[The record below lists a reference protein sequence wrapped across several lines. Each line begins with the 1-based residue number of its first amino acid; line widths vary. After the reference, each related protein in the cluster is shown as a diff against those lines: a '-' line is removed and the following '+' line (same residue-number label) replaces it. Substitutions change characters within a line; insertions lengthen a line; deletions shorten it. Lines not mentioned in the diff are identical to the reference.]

1 MSKAAELRAEFLEHW
16 EAVLCSVP
24 EHYTEEFRRSVDVLL
39 EATRK
44 EAFQP
49 SPLTVWLMQSPG
61 ERFTLAEYDED
72 AKRIRVNLDDI
83 DGEEDEPVAVG
94 FGESVEEAQA
104 DAINKLEAGAH

>member
-1 MSKAAELRAEFLEHW
+1 MSTADLRAEFRQTLV
-16 EAVLCSVP
+16 AVSIHLP
-24 EHYTEEFRRSVDVLL
+24 AATLDELLRGLDVLL

-61 ERFTLAEYDED
+61 ERFTIAEYDDEK
-72 AKRIRVNLDDI
+72 KRIRVNLDDVN
-83 DGEEDEPVAVG
+83 GEEDDPVAVG

-104 DAINKLEAGAH
+104 AAINALEGKVN